1 MQLAQ
6 HMLRDS
12 TLGVAEI
19 AGRVGYDSEAAFNRA
34 FRRLVGAPPAA
45 WRQAAAPLSGSQH

>member
-34 FRRLVGAPPAA
+34 FRRLVGTPPAA
-45 WRQAAAPLSGSQH
+45 WREGAAPLSGSQH